1 MEKDCKNCDGRG
13 DTHIGAKVCF
23 MCKGT
28 GKEKP
33 QQRSVVMNRC
43 LHKALT
49 EIAADLEQQGIER
62 CTIIEDLEGYE
73 APITREWMKEV
84 YKSIVYTMY
93 RKTSTTDL
101 SNKEMID
108 SWEVFSKFLS
118 EQYGVS
124 YTWPS
129 QEAQY
134 WESYTE

>member
-1 MEKDCKNCDGRG
+1 MTETK
-13 DTHIGAKVCF
+13 
-23 MCKGT
+23 
-28 GKEKP
+28 
-33 QQRSVVMNRC
+33 RSTVMNRC

-49 EIAADLEQQGIER
+49 EISADLEQQGIQR
-62 CTIIEDLEGYE
+62 RTIIEDLEGYE
-73 APITREWMKEV
+73 APITMEWMKEV
-84 YKSIVYTMY
+84 YRTIVYTMY

-129 QEAQY
+129 ESAQY
-134 WESYTE
+134 WGNYENQ

>member
-1 MEKDCKNCDGRG
+1 MEP
-13 DTHIGAKVCF
+13 
-23 MCKGT
+23 
-28 GKEKP
+28 KP
-33 QQRSVVMNRC
+33 QRSTRMNSS
-43 LHKALT
+43 LHLALT
-49 EIAADLEQQGIER
+49 NIADDLQSQGIER
-62 CTIIEDLEGYE
+62 RTIIEDLEGYE
-73 APITREWMKEV
+73 APITMEWMKEV

-101 SNKEMID
+101 TNKEMID

-129 QEAQY
+129 SEAQY